1 MDLAVLGAGR
11 VGTALAVLWRRS
23 GHRIVAVSGGEA
35 TPERAAQH
43 LPGVPVLGS
52 VDAAREAG
60 VVVIATPDAAIAG
73 VSEEIARAGAV
84 GPGTAVAHASGAT
97 GLDAI
102 AAARSAGA
110 ETFAIHPFQTC
121 PTVEAAVASIPGA
134 GFAITSGTA
143 EGLAIAERLA
153 LDAGGRPFQVDDEL
167 KPMYHAAAVFGSNYL
182 VTVTA
187 IAHELLRAAGIEAP
201 AGILAPLQDATL
213 ANVERVGP
221 ADALTGPAVRGDAVT
236 VARNLRALSER
247 APEAVRP
254 YVALADLALE
264 LAERAGRLPA
274 EGREA
279 VEEVLAG
286 WR

>member
-1 MDLAVLGAGR
+1 
-11 VGTALAVLWRRS
+11 
-23 GHRIVAVSGGEA
+23 
-35 TPERAAQH
+35 
-43 LPGVPVLGS
+43 
-52 VDAAREAG
+52 
-60 VVVIATPDAAIAG
+60 
-73 VSEEIARAGAV
+73 
-84 GPGTAVAHASGAT
+84 
-97 GLDAI
+97 
-102 AAARSAGA
+102 
-110 ETFAIHPFQTC
+110 
-121 PTVEAAVASIPGA
+121 
-134 GFAITSGTA
+134 
-143 EGLAIAERLA
+143 
-153 LDAGGRPFQVDDEL
+153 
-167 KPMYHAAAVFGSNYL
+167 YHAAAVFGSNYV

-187 IAHELLRAAGIEAP
+187 IAHELLRAAGIEDP
-201 AGILAPLQDATL
+201 AGILEPLQDATL

-274 EGREA
+274 EGRVA